1 MQNNIAD
8 IDTKHGCFQFCV
20 NDEFIGTALKEY
32 GEFSEIELSIMSNFI
47 EKGDFV
53 FDVGAN
59 IGAFTIPFAKKVGEN
74 GKVFT
79 FEPQPNVHNLL
90 KNNVKLNNLDNVEL
104 FQKGIGIKN
113 EIIKIDEMDFSNTG
127 NFGGFT
133 LSSKYSNSDCGVI
146 KKKKRTQLKF

>member
-8 IDTKHGCFQFCV
+8 IDTKHGSFQFCV

-59 IGAFTIPFAKKVGEN
+59 IGCFSVPFAKKVGSN
-74 GKVFT
+74 GKVYA
-79 FEPQPNVHNLL
+79 FEPQPFINKLL
-90 KNNVKLNNLDNVEL
+90 KKIQPDEIYNLAAQSHVRISFDVPQFTSMTKLVCAQIRDKSMNGYSSNQFTSN
-104 FQKGIGIKN
+104 FQEFI
-113 EIIKIDEMDFSNTG
+113 
-127 NFGGFT
+127 
-133 LSSKYSNSDCGVI
+133 
-146 KKKKRTQLKF
+146 

>member
-8 IDTKHGCFQFCV
+8 VDTKHGSFQFCV
-20 NDEFIGTALKEY
+20 NEFIGTALKEY

-104 FQKGIGIKN
+104 FQR
-113 EIIKIDEMDFSNTG
+113 E
-127 NFGGFT
+127 
-133 LSSKYSNSDCGVI
+133 
-146 KKKKRTQLKF
+146 